1 MRRLCFASS
10 VFATFLFV
18 VWYCSRGSTPEL
30 FQNAWQLLQ
39 HGSTTE
45 AITQLRIL
53 QRRSPDSSEA
63 RLLRAAIDVRLGMP
77 DLALRHLQHIPG
89 DKYREQSLM
98 VAGESYY
105 RLHRYL
111 EAEVAFRQLTEL
123 NPKSELGLR
132 WLVAVYYDL
141 GAYVHAMD
149 ISNRLTALRSQDFT
163 PHRMLGMMSRDFERN
178 QQAIL
183 HFRRALEL
191 GPPQDVRVE
200 IVEELAAALVDEH
213 EYDEAV
219 ALIEES
225 LVQTSGTS
233 HSLARSYWALGN
245 PKLAIKHLALA
256 EEDGPMN
263 ESVALTRARF
273 ALESGEPE
281 RAEPILRKIVAAD
294 PANID
299 AYYIL
304 GLVLGKRGQND
315 ESRNAHAEHNRLV
328 SLKETLTELNVKAIQ
343 NPRDGNVRIELADV
357 CEKLGKHDLAQMWH
371 RAANACLAIE
381 AAQTRS
387 PSDP

>member
-1 MRRLCFASS
+1 MRRLSFAS
-10 VFATFLFV
+10 FILATFLVV
-18 VWYCSRGSTPEL
+18 VWYCLRGSTPEL
-30 FQNAWQLLQ
+30 FESAWQMLQ
-39 HGSTTE
+39 RGSTTE

-53 QRRSPDSSEA
+53 QRRSPDSLEA

-77 DLALRHLQHIPG
+77 DLALKHLQHIPG

-141 GAYVHAMD
+141 GAYDHAID
-149 ISNRLTALRSQDFT
+149 ISNRLTVLRSQDFT

-178 QQAIL
+178 QQAIS

-191 GPPQDVRVE
+191 SPPQDVRVE

-213 EYDEAV
+213 EYDGAV

-225 LVQTSGTS
+225 LVQTPATS

-245 PKLAIKHLALA
+245 QELAVKHLTLA
-256 EEDGPMN
+256 EEGASMN

-281 RAEPILRKIVAAD
+281 RAESILQKILKSNA
-294 PANID
+294 ANID
-299 AYYIL
+299 AYYNL
-304 GLVLGKRGQND
+304 GLALAKLGQNE
-315 ESRNAHAEHNRLV
+315 ESRIAHAEHARLV
-328 SLKETLTELNVKAIQ
+328 LLKESLTELNVNAIQ
-343 NPRDGNVRIELADV
+343 NPRDRYVRLELADI
-357 CEKLGKHDLAQMWH
+357 CEKLGKQDLAQMWR
-371 RAANACLAIE
+371 RAANACLSTA
-381 AAQTRS
+381 AAQTES
-387 PSDP
+387 PPDP

>member
-39 HGSTTE
+39 RGSTTE

-123 NPKSELGLR
+123 NPDSELGLK

-141 GAYVHAMD
+141 GAYDDATD

-163 PHRMLGMMSRDFERN
+163 PHRMLGVMARDFERN
-178 QQAIL
+178 QQAIS

-200 IVEELAAALVDEH
+200 IIEELAATLVDEH

-219 ALIEES
+219 ALIEKS
-225 LVQTSGTS
+225 LVQTPVTN
-233 HSLARSYWALGN
+233 HSLARSNWALGN
-245 PKLAIKHLALA
+245 QELAVKHLALA
-256 EEDGPMN
+256 EEGVPMN
-263 ESVALTRARF
+263 DSVALTRARF

-281 RAEPILRKIVAAD
+281 RAESILRKILKSD
-294 PANID
+294 SANID
-299 AYYIL
+299 AYYYL
-304 GLVLGKRGQND
+304 GLVLAKLGQNE
-315 ESRNAHAEHNRLV
+315 ESRIAHTEHARLV
-328 SLKETLTELNVKAIQ
+328 SLKETLTELNIKAIQ
-343 NPRDGNVRIELADV
+343 NPRDRHVRLELADV
-357 CEKLGKHDLAQMWH
+357 CEKLGKQDLAQMWR
-371 RAANACLAIE
+371 RAANACLSIE
-381 AAQTRS
+381 AVQTQPS
-387 PSDP
+387 SDP